1 MYPPF
6 PPPGTTGRSPLRA
19 WWTRAALFAGL
30 LFFSLRLT
38 GCGGSGES
46 ARPPSAEG
54 VVVVEG
60 ARFHVPAGWL
70 DFSRDSLRPGILW
83 LVRKDYRASLSVE
96 EVHAS
101 GNTADPASAARA
113 LLRLEMAND
122 GLRIVTPPSGESG
135 TGGRAVSFQIARR
148 EGEEVRVTVVQRGD
162 RLFTVTAVQ
171 DKDSPT
177 RLTDFLGA
185 QRAIVD
191 DLLR

>member
-1 MYPPF
+1 
-6 PPPGTTGRSPLRA
+6 
-19 WWTRAALFAGL
+19 
-30 LFFSLRLT
+30 
-38 GCGGSGES
+38 
-46 ARPPSAEG
+46 
-54 VVVVEG
+54 
-60 ARFHVPAGWL
+60 
-70 DFSRDSLRPGILW
+70 
-83 LVRKDYRASLSVE
+83 
-96 EVHAS
+96 VHAS
-101 GNTADPASAARA
+101 GNTADPASAPA
-113 LLRLEMAND
+113 LLRLEMANN